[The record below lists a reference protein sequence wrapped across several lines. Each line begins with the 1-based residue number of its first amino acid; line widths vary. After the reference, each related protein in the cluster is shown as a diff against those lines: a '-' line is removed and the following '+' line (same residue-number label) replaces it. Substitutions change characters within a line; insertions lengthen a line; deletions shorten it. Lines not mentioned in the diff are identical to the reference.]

1 MEDERYWH
9 PDGGGPDLPRTRYG
23 FLSAEGGAGAG
34 IEADRNV
41 LLAIDWPRPV
51 PRIG

>member
-1 MEDERYWH
+1 MATGRVVAGTDAKTGRSQI
-9 PDGGGPDLPRTRYG
+9 
-23 FLSAEGGAGAG
+23 SAEGGAGAG
-34 IEADRNV
+34 IEADRNA